1 MIEPEQAVA
10 TIAVEMPTASA
21 SPSLADA
28 LLRACTIAAAPD
40 RCEAADSASEAP
52 IAYAVVTWHG
62 DLAVLV
68 EIGRPGDAD
77 WLERKMTFVP
87 EDPPIERW
95 QAVGFAI
102 GTLFGAAREQVPE
115 EKSSPPAS
123 VRDESHE
130 AQTETAARKR
140 PPPARAHHTV
150 QLAGLGRVGTGTESS
165 ARFGGGLALSAR
177 HAAGPF
183 ALADVN
189 FDMAEVAIDDPEAA
203 VSVRFVS
210 VGLAVGTVLPLSRRL
225 HLDLSA
231 GPIIEYQWLW
241 TDVATAAE
249 SRPIGGVR
257 ANVSLAH
264 RLGSRGWLGLG
275 AQIGSRFGDS
285 TIAIDGQR
293 VESIPLI
300 FGTLNLSL
308 GYELWRSQRSIVGH

>member
-1 MIEPEQAVA
+1 MIEPGKAVA
-10 TIAVEMPTASA
+10 TIAVEMPAASA

-40 RCEAADSASEAP
+40 RCEAADSTSEAP
-52 IAYAVVTWHG
+52 VAYAVVTWHG

-87 EDPPIERW
+87 EDPPVERW

-102 GTLFGAAREQVPE
+102 GTLFGAAREQASE
-115 EKSSPPAS
+115 GKSTPSPPERVEPRETRTEAAS
-123 VRDESHE
+123 
-130 AQTETAARKR
+130 RKR
-140 PPPARAHHTV
+140 PPPAPAHHTV
-150 QLAGLGRVGTGTESS
+150 QLAALGRVGTGTESS
-165 ARFGGGLALSAR
+165 ARFGAGLALSAR

-189 FDMAEVAIDDPEAA
+189 FDMAEVAIDAPPAA

-241 TDVATAAE
+241 TDVAPGAE

-275 AQIGSRFGDS
+275 AQMGSRFGDS
-285 TIAIDGQR
+285 TISIDGQR

-308 GYELWRSQRSIVGH
+308 GYEIWRSQRSIVGR

>member
-1 MIEPEQAVA
+1 MA
-10 TIAVEMPTASA
+10 TIAVEMAVADA

-40 RCEAADSASEAP
+40 RCEAAASATEAP
-52 IAYAVVTWHG
+52 VAYAVVTWQG
-62 DLAVLV
+62 ELGVLV

-77 WLERKMTFVP
+77 WLERKMTFLP
-87 EDPPIERW
+87 EDPPVERW

-102 GTLFGAAREQVPE
+102 GTLFGAAREQARKE
-115 EKSSPPAS
+115 ESAPPPNEPAEP
-123 VRDESHE
+123 RETQAE
-130 AQTETAARKR
+130 AAPRKR
-140 PPPARAHHTV
+140 PAPAPAHHTV
-150 QLAGLGRVGTGTESS
+150 QLAALGRVGTGTESS
-165 ARFGGGLALSAR
+165 ARFGAGLGLSAR

-189 FDMAEVAIDDPEAA
+189 FDMAEVAIDAPEAA

-241 TDVATAAE
+241 TDVAPSAE
-249 SRPIGGVR
+249 SRPIGGLR
-257 ANVSLAH
+257 AHVSLAH

-275 AQIGSRFGDS
+275 AQMGSRFGDS

-308 GYELWRSQRSIVGH
+308 AYEIWRSQRSIVGR